1 MQTNIDC
8 TKCRCWIRPFEP
20 SIPCF
25 ECCTAKLLLYTKP
38 PELQQYFDIPAELS
52 EKIFEITSTDKFNV
66 LSDFKPFLTD
76 YEFEILSLKLK
87 SISEEG
93 WNWIQTVLK
102 EKIEA
107 EELVPA

>member
-1 MQTNIDC
+1 
-8 TKCRCWIRPFEP
+8 
-20 SIPCF
+20 
-25 ECCTAKLLLYTKP
+25 LLYTKP
-38 PELQQYFDIPAELS
+38 PELQQYFDIPVELS

-102 EKIEA
+102 EKIES